1 MLVINRNK
9 SLHPAVD
16 KLQKMRAAFGIKL
29 AHYVIKQKHRIFT
42 GIIFHIFK
50 LGKFSSQ
57 CRASLLPLLTE
68 VFQQLAA
75 AIKE

>member
-29 AHYVIKQKHRIFT
+29 AHYIVKQKHRIFT
-42 GIIFHIFK
+42 GIVFHIFK
-50 LGKFSSQ
+50 LGKF
-57 CRASLLPLLTE
+57 
-68 VFQQLAA
+68 
-75 AIKE
+75 